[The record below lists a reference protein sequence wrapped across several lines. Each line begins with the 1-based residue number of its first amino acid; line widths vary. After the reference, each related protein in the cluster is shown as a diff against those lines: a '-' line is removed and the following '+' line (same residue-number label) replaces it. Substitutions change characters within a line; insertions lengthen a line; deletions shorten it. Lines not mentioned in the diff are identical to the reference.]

1 MQQDTNFMQDM
12 QELIK
17 TKQKQSAFMY
27 VRNHL
32 DIIEKALQEGAQ
44 IADVCELLHKNEVNI
59 TLPTLRLY
67 LHRLRKKNNTAKV
80 AATSK
85 ASTVN
90 AYNADANNIDDH
102 TNNASKIAQNY
113 SSIQSNLQSIKQ
125 QIPNLEELSKA
136 FKS

>member
-17 TKQKQSAFMY
+17 TKQKKSAFVY

-32 DIIEKALQEGAQ
+32 EIIEKALTEGAK

-67 LHRLRKKNNTAKV
+67 LHRLRKKNK
-80 AATSK
+80 AAISINSSALK
-85 ASTVN
+85 IN
-90 AYNADANNIDDH
+90 ATIKNNNETQD
-102 TNNASKIAQNY
+102 Y
-113 SSIQSNLQSIKQ
+113 SSIQNNLQSIKQ

>member
-17 TKQKQSAFMY
+17 TKQKQSAFVY

-32 DIIEKALQEGAQ
+32 DIIEKALHEGAQ

-80 AATSK
+80 ADTSK
-85 ASTVN
+85 TIPANVYSNIDV
-90 AYNADANNIDDH
+90 NNIDAN
-102 TNNASKIAQNY
+102 NNASKIAQNY